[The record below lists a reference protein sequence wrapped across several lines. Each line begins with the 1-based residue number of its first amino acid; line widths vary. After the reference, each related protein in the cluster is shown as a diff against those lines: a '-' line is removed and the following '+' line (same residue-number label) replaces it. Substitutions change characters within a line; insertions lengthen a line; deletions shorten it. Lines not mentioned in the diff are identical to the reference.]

1 MMPKSDWFTTY
12 RSISGGEVLMGN
24 NMICKVLGTGIV
36 RIKMYDGVVRT
47 LSNVRHM
54 PDLRKNILSLGI
66 FNSQGYKYTSEGGV
80 LRISKG
86 GLVFIKGKLVNSL
99 YMLQGSTTVGA
110 TRISTSVD
118 PNSNNNC
125 LWHMYLGHMNKVG
138 LSILSKQGLFNGLK
152 ILKLDFCEHCI
163 FGKQCRVKFSIE
175 FLVYIFEI
183 QE

>member
-1 MMPKSDWFTTY
+1 MPKSDWFTTY

-99 YMLQGSTTVGA
+99 YMLQGSTTVVKDHGVGEQVELEVEA
-110 TRISTSVD
+110 LWVVALGEEIVSPQYLKGIANIDLVHYRASTK
-118 PNSNNNC
+118 NSSI
-125 LWHMYLGHMNKVG
+125 VG
-138 LSILSKQGLFNGLK
+138 
-152 ILKLDFCEHCI
+152 
-163 FGKQCRVKFSIE
+163 
-175 FLVYIFEI
+175 
-183 QE
+183 